1 MNSEPA
7 LRGLILSSGS
17 PYRKLLL
24 QRLGIPFTC
33 QSPHIDERA
42 TGNEAP
48 QHLVVRLAKL
58 KARVVAAKNPQ
69 AIVIGS
75 DQVAVI
81 DGRIIGKPGNHQ
93 AAARQLASCSG
104 KTIKFLTAISIQS
117 LATGFTQQHTDCT
130 QVHFRSLEPEEI
142 ERYLQQ
148 EKPYDCVGAF
158 KAESLGVVLFE
169 RIISEDPTAII
180 GLPLIRTAAML
191 RDAGLKLP

>member
-7 LRGLILSSGS
+7 LKSLILSSGS

-33 QSPHIDERA
+33 QAPHIDERA
-42 TGNEAP
+42 TGNETP
-48 QHLVVRLAKL
+48 LHLAARLATL
-58 KARVVAAKNPQ
+58 KARDVAVKNPQ

-104 KTIKFLTAISIQS
+104 KSVKFLTAISIQC
-117 LATGFTQQHTDCT
+117 LENGFMQQHTDCT
-130 QVHFRSLEPEEI
+130 QVHFRSLESEVI

-158 KAESLGVVLFE
+158 KAESLGVTLFE
-169 RIISEDPTAII
+169 RIINEDPTAII
-180 GLPLIRTAAML
+180 GLPLIRTAAIL